1 MYKNE
6 KYVICQALGLWVNHI
21 KYGTCTPEYKA
32 KMNDLSDDQID
43 FISRLNKLK
52 NDISSGKKVIQE
64 KKKASIVDS
73 FKWDIPSGTIRKR

>member
-6 KYVICQALGLWVNHI
+6 KYVVCQALGLWVNHI

-43 FISRLNKLK
+43 FISKLNKLK
-52 NDISSGKKVIQE
+52 NDISSGKKYGKIN
-64 KKKASIVDS
+64 I
-73 FKWDIPSGTIRKR
+73 